1 MKKIK
6 SHSYIRLK
14 IKVLKMNNIILKE
27 KLKQNLMKLNK
38 EQFKIFWGLLIH
50 YWALNRFFIGSQ
62 NFFNLWCEINLLCYE
77 SDESF
82 PSPYDD
88 CNLIK
93 SFYEAH
99 PYYFIDILDLN
110 IVKNFFCDYLN
121 DRIDILSTIAKKLH
135 MEGLR
140 ASYEYSNKALGLNEN
155 VEELVAKAEK
165 HIKEFS

>member
-1 MKKIK
+1 
-6 SHSYIRLK
+6 
-14 IKVLKMNNIILKE
+14 VLKMNNIILKE

-38 EQFKIFWGLLIH
+38 EQFKIFWGMLVH
-50 YWALNRFFIGSQ
+50 YWLPGRLFISNQ
-62 NFFNLWCEINLLCYE
+62 NFLNLWCELNLLCYQ

-88 CNLIK
+88 HNLIK
-93 SFYEAH
+93 SFCEAH
-99 PYYFIDILDLN
+99 PYYFIDMLDLD
-110 IVKNFFCDYLN
+110 IVKNLFCDYLN

-135 MEGLR
+135 TEGLR

-155 VEELVAKAEK
+155 VEEIVAKAEK